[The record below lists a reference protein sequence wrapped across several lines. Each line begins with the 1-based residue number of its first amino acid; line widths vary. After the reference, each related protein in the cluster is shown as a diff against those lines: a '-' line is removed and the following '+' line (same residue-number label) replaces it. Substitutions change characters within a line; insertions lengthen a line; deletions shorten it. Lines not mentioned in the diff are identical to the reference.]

1 MTNSVPKSVSITEA
15 NLINWFDG
23 QLKSLRFNDNLDVEK
38 LSLTFDKKTGYSIL
52 LETAPIQELPA
63 PDEA

>member
-23 QLKSLRFNDNLDVEK
+23 QLKSLKFNDNLDVEK
-38 LSLTFDKKTGYSIL
+38 LSLTFDKKAGYSIL
-52 LETAPIQELPA
+52 LEIAPAQDSAEVA
-63 PDEA
+63 

>member
-23 QLKSLRFNDNLDVEK
+23 QLKSLKFNDNLDVEK

-52 LETAPIQELPA
+52 LEISPA
-63 PDEA
+63 QDSAEVA